1 MATDVSL
8 AKVVPL
14 QGASWPPI
22 SNFVLALVSAF
33 LLILSFPNFELNLL
47 AWVALAPLMLALTRV
62 KSLWRACLLGEITG
76 SIFFYGTSH
85 FIGFSI
91 SNYGGIN
98 PVLTYIIVAIPC
110 LAVGLF
116 HALFAG
122 ITARCLRKF
131 GLWAIFA
138 APFIWTAIEYV
149 RCVIFRVGWDSLGY
163 SQAFHPYLIQ
173 ISNIGGIYIVSFFV
187 VLINAALV
195 FVSLTDS
202 SRDGIIVALLS
213 IALLGANYEYGRR
226 WQWQSTGDGPYR
238 VVAIQPNVP
247 MDGDGSQIFIKRVL
261 DQHIEMSE
269 KAIAEFRNAKVDG
282 DNTKPIVVIWPE
294 SPMNMPY
301 NAEVE
306 LREQVSAFAK
316 RNNVYLI
323 WNTIVDMPD
332 KRDLNSVLV
341 MSPNGEK
348 TSQYDK
354 IYLMPFGE
362 YVPFR
367 NWIPFIGRIPALAGE
382 FTAGNEYRLSTVDG
396 ARLGASICYEAT
408 IPQVAR
414 NQAKEGATVLV
425 NISDDGWFGPTAA
438 ARQHLA
444 HAVFRSV
451 ENNRETLRVTNS
463 GITVR
468 IRPDGNFDDQ
478 TDLFQTAVRK
488 WRVDLATERPKT
500 VYTLHGDF
508 FAVVCAIASVIF
520 LAASFIKKTPQEAW
534 KSKIADD
541 SPVE

>member
-47 AWVALAPLMLALTRV
+47 AWVALAPLLLALTRV
-62 KSLWRACLLGEITG
+62 RTFWRAFLLGEITG

-116 HALFAG
+116 HAFFAG
-122 ITARCLRKF
+122 ITARCMKRF
-131 GLWAIFA
+131 GLWAVFT
-138 APFIWTAIEYV
+138 APFVWTALEYV
-149 RCVIFRVGWDSLGY
+149 RLVVFSVGWNSLGY
-163 SQAFHPYLIQ
+163 SQAFHSYLIQ
-173 ISNIGGIYIVSFFV
+173 TANIGGVFAVSFFL
-187 VLINAALV
+187 VLISSALV

-202 SRDGIIVALLS
+202 TRSAIVVAFLA
-213 IALLGANYEYGRR
+213 IVLLGLNYEYGRR
-226 WQWQSTGDGPYR
+226 WQSQANSDGAYR

-247 MDGDGSQIFIKRVL
+247 MDGDGSEKFIKRIL
-261 DQHIEMSE
+261 DEHIEMSE
-269 KAIAEFRNAKVDG
+269 KAIAEFKSEQSK
-282 DNTKPIVVIWPE
+282 NTNNKPIVVIWPE
-294 SPMNMPY
+294 SPMNLPY

-306 LREQVSAFAK
+306 LREQISDFVR
-316 RNNVYLI
+316 RNNIYLI

-382 FTAGNEYRLSTVDG
+382 FTAGKEYRLSTVDG

-408 IPQVAR
+408 TPQVAR
-414 NQAKEGATVLV
+414 NQTKLGATLLV

-444 HAVFRSV
+444 HAIFRSV

-468 IRPDGNFDDQ
+468 IRPDGNIEDQ
-478 TDLFQTAVRK
+478 TDLFQPAVRK
-488 WRVDLATERPKT
+488 WLVDLNAERPT
-500 VYTLHGDF
+500 TIYTRNGDF
-508 FAVVCAIASVIF
+508 FAVACVIGSIIF
-520 LAASFIKKTPQEAW
+520 LAASFINKRTAREEWEKKNASDQ
-534 KSKIADD
+534 S
-541 SPVE
+541 